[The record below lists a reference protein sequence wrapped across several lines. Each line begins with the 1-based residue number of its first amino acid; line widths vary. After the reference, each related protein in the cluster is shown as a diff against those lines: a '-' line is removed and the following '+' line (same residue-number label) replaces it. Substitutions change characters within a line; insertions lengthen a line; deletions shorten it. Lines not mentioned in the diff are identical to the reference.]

1 MIKQTKIFLF
11 ICLLELPFSFSQ
23 TLEDLE
29 SITSR
34 YETLND
40 FLKDP
45 EALEKYQVS
54 LKIYLKEESAFDPVF
69 DKFIEQIKDVSEKI
83 PGFDKAAWKT
93 NPDWKSQAYSIRG
106 EFSGTGLELKRDAS
120 LSVIDQLRFQA
131 ARGSGV
137 FLGIS
142 DDQRDV
148 EIKKFVSEFENFEM
162 EQERIRELSGFLRP
176 EEFESLSRLA
186 KAEYKRKIGSDKQAL
201 SQLKANEE
209 NIRQRLKSLGA
220 DIVHDLLNDE
230 RVSDK
235 LFSGDADIM
244 FAELKKLKNFKS
256 FENLGIAEKFKI
268 PKRMLDYLSFES
280 QILFEFLDAYKEGIG
295 SMKEFQKIADP
306 RMSPG
311 LIEKIQELHAQGA
324 EMAQVRSRLDRS
336 HREEL
341 EKWVQQSQSVR
352 QIKQEFRDHFEK
364 SNRYFFYELHDDA
377 ARATLRLKNQAGAEL
392 SFKPAP
398 RAFHA
403 FFAGRKKGECV
414 GGASCASLTPRRWAI
429 HALHNARTLFIESG
443 DGRME
448 GYVGLTPIRNE
459 KTGEIFSVVDIM
471 SHALKGDII
480 LKDKNGVVGKKSFF
494 DEFIE
499 EEYKR
504 FPDRSLVI
512 SDGSSVSMNVGAA
525 QVVQEAPAYVENI
538 VVGKPADF
546 SPVDPLSEKIVALY
560 DEGMYQGG
568 MIYDGMKKDGKKVVR
583 LVPSFKQK
591 RKSKA
596 ELEESLILRCLKHEI
611 ISDSDPV
618 WKIARNSGVRLK
630 PLSDYR
636 FFAYNI
642 RNAEKKSVLDFTDDF
657 MKAGKA
663 RAYGTRFDDIYQ
675 KSEALFLIGRMNAVD
690 AFSQEH
696 LNQSIRFIQNDI
708 RGALERDQEP
718 YLGWEFVNEH
728 KNYFK
733 NDPNWKAELEE
744 IFRMFVERGE
754 SILDHRSTRMQ
765 NFKKLIDLDLD
776 FYRNNLQPKLV
787 ETEILKISRDPHR
800 LEDRIDNMSQFPA
813 LALEAFPTSKAFF
826 EIELMRLIDES
837 KKLKHREVWTLLNIK
852 NIGQMF
858 NDYPTALLRLIE
870 VSEQSGD
877 LLTLFLIAKNAD
889 VPISKYPAV
898 KSSLGQALE
907 KCISIQKKPF
917 TYLETVV
924 NGRQMTPEV
933 FRKVFSQFPNALL
946 KYMELKN
953 DFFLFYIVKNKL
965 FENDLEFRNMF
976 FDKYLFKPQGRQA
989 LSQALKS
996 GQFKFLVQ
1004 MIKENRQKRLKSFLL
1019 KAQMGCRSILRS
1031 LNPF

>member
-1 MIKQTKIFLF
+1 MFKQIKFFLF
-11 ICLLELPFSFSQ
+11 FCLLGFSLSFSQ

-29 SITSR
+29 TITAH

-45 EALEKYQVS
+45 VAIERYRAS

-83 PGFDKAAWKT
+83 PEFDKAAWKI
-93 NPDWKSQAYSIRG
+93 NPYWKSETYSIKG

-131 ARGSGV
+131 ARRSGV

-142 DDQRDV
+142 DDQRDG

-162 EQERIRELSGFLRP
+162 EQERMRELSGFLRP
-176 EEFESLSRLA
+176 DEFESLSRVA
-186 KAEYKRKIGSDKQAL
+186 KAEYKRRIGSNKKAL
-201 SQLKANEE
+201 AELKVSEE

-244 FAELKKLKNFKS
+244 FAELEKFKNFKS
-256 FENLGIAEKFKI
+256 FENLGIAEKFNI
-268 PKRMLDYLSFES
+268 PKRMLNFLSFES
-280 QILFEFLDAYKEGIG
+280 QMLIDFLDAYRVGIR

-311 LIEKIQELHAQGA
+311 LVEKIQELHAQGV
-324 EMAQVRSRLDRS
+324 EMSQVRSRLDLA

-341 EKWVQQSQSVR
+341 EKWIQQSQSVR

-377 ARATLRLKNQAGAEL
+377 ARATLRLKNQGGAEL
-392 SFKPAP
+392 FFKPAP

-414 GGASCASLTPRRWAI
+414 GGASCASLTPRRWAV
-429 HALHNARTLFIESG
+429 HALQSARTLFIESG

-448 GYVGLTPIRNE
+448 GYVGLTPIRHE
-459 KTGEIFSVVDIM
+459 KTGEVFSVVDIM

-504 FPDRSLVI
+504 FPDRPLVI

-525 QVVQEAPAYVENI
+525 QVVQEAPAYVENV
-538 VVGKPADF
+538 VVGKPVDF
-546 SPVDPLSEKIVALY
+546 SPVDSLSEKIVALY

-583 LVPSFKQK
+583 LVPSLEQK
-591 RKSKA
+591 KKSKA
-596 ELEESLILRCLKHEI
+596 ELEESLILRCLKHEL

-630 PLSDYR
+630 SLSDYR
-636 FFAYNI
+636 VFAYKI
-642 RNAEKKSVLDFTDDF
+642 RNSDKKSVVEFTEDF
-657 MKAGKA
+657 MNAGNAK
-663 RAYGTRFDDIYQ
+663 AYGITIDPVYK
-675 KSEALFLIGRMNAVD
+675 KSEALFLIGRMNAAD
-690 AFSQEH
+690 AFSQKH
-696 LNQSIRFIQNDI
+696 FNQSIRLIQNDI
-708 RGALERDQEP
+708 RMALEEDRDP
-718 YLGWEFVNEH
+718 NLGWEFVNEH

-733 NDPNWKAELEE
+733 DDPNWKVELEE
-744 IFRMFVERGE
+744 VFKVFVEKGE
-754 SILDHRSTRMQ
+754 SVLDLRSTRMQ

-776 FYRNNLQPKLV
+776 FYRNNLQPKIV
-787 ETEILKISRDPHR
+787 ETEILKVSRDTRR
-800 LEDRIDNMSQFPA
+800 LEDRIDSMAQFPA

-826 EIELMRLIDES
+826 EIELMRMIDES
-837 KKLKHREVWTLLNIK
+837 KSLKHREVWTLLNIK
-852 NIGQMF
+852 DIGQMF
-858 NDYPTALLRLIE
+858 NDYPTALLKLIE
-870 VSEQSGD
+870 VSEQNGD
-877 LLTLFLIAKNAD
+877 LLTLFSIAKNAD
-889 VPISKYPAV
+889 VPLSKYPEL

-907 KCISIQKKPF
+907 KGIVSQQKPF
-917 TYLETVV
+917 SYLEKIV
-924 NGRQMTPEV
+924 NGRGMTPEL
-933 FRKVFSQFPNALL
+933 FRKVFSKFPDALL
-946 KYMELKN
+946 RFMELKN
-953 DFFLFYIVKNKL
+953 DWFIFYIVKNKL

-976 FDKYLFKPQGRQA
+976 FEQY
-989 LSQALKS
+989 LSQPKGKVALNRALKS
-996 GQFKFLVQ
+996 DQFNFLVPLLKVKR
-1004 MIKENRQKRLKSFLL
+1004 KERLKAFISNTH
-1019 KAQMGCRSILRS
+1019 AGCRSLLR
-1031 LNPF
+1031 LVNPF